1 MTTIDASLM
10 RGNSALAIG
19 DPGNIDSLFLD
30 VSSLSIT
37 NYLISSNRYYFA
49 FSSGSLSGSFY
60 IYGKNLPDIGYLS
73 SLTSLNNIKGDVTG
87 FDFFIF
93 KNGNSLGG
101 YKVSSLDISLKNLLN
116 FAPYELEE
124 AILKNNDDILGS
136 SNADIIFSQSGSD
149 QITGSGGDDKIDGG
163 AGNDKAIFS
172 GNLGSYKISVDN
184 VTYTVKD
191 LRKNSPDGT
200 DKIEYIEYLVF
211 NDQTITPSEAVK
223 IDRKRYT
230 NNGLTNGENYRLE
243 NIRDFNG
250 NLHGGGDYSNSLYS
264 YKYQG
269 KFDVN
274 NDGLYEHVFTNK
286 ESGRWVTGSTN
297 SSTGEIDYEDHG
309 PGGTTRVVGIYID
322 PLVTSGEVEQFG
334 PHDSQRRFQND
345 LFIDNLIAKTSG
357 DYDNDG
363 FQEVY
368 WKTSDGTAYLRA
380 LMHADGNIQY
390 ANYQSEA
397 QMSNYLAGH
406 GYQSVISD
414 II

>member
-1 MTTIDASLM
+1 M
-10 RGNSALAIG
+10 RGSSALAIG

-87 FDFFIF
+87 FDFYIYS
-93 KNGNSLGG
+93 NGNSLGG

-124 AILKNNDDILGS
+124 AILKNNDDIQGS

-200 DKIEYIEYLVF
+200 DKIEYVEYLVF

-223 IDRKRYT
+223 IDTKRYI

-297 SSTGEIDYEDHG
+297 SYTGELDYSDFSN
-309 PGGTTRVVGIYID
+309 GGITRVVGIYID

-345 LFIDNLIAKTSG
+345 LLIDNLTVKTSG
-357 DYDNDG
+357 DYDSDG

-368 WKTSDGTAYLRA
+368 WKTNDGTAYLRA

-397 QMSNYLAGH
+397 QMSDYLTSH
-406 GYQSVISD
+406 GFESVIGD

>member
-1 MTTIDASLM
+1 M
-10 RGNSALAIG
+10 RGNSSLAIG

-37 NYLISSNRYYFA
+37 SYLISSNRYYFA

-87 FDFFIF
+87 FDFYIYS
-93 KNGNSLGG
+93 NSNSLGG

-200 DKIEYIEYLVF
+200 DKIEYIE
-211 NDQTITPSEAVK
+211 
-223 IDRKRYT
+223 
-230 NNGLTNGENYRLE
+230 
-243 NIRDFNG
+243 
-250 NLHGGGDYSNSLYS
+250 
-264 YKYQG
+264 
-269 KFDVN
+269 
-274 NDGLYEHVFTNK
+274 
-286 ESGRWVTGSTN
+286 
-297 SSTGEIDYEDHG
+297 
-309 PGGTTRVVGIYID
+309 
-322 PLVTSGEVEQFG
+322 
-334 PHDSQRRFQND
+334 
-345 LFIDNLIAKTSG
+345 
-357 DYDNDG
+357 
-363 FQEVY
+363 
-368 WKTSDGTAYLRA
+368 
-380 LMHADGNIQY
+380 
-390 ANYQSEA
+390 
-397 QMSNYLAGH
+397 
-406 GYQSVISD
+406 
-414 II
+414 

>member
-10 RGNSALAIG
+10 RGDSALAIG
-19 DPGNIDSLFLD
+19 DPGNVDSLFLD

-37 NYLISSNRYYFA
+37 NYLISNNRYYFA
-49 FSSGSLSGSFY
+49 FYSGSLSGSFY

-87 FDFFIF
+87 YDFYLYS
-93 KNGNSLGG
+93 NGNSLGG

-124 AILKNNDDILGS
+124 EILKNNDDIQGS

-172 GNLGSYKISVDN
+172 GNLGSYEISVDN

-223 IDRKRYT
+223 IDRKRYIT
-230 NNGLTNGENYRLE
+230 NGLTSGENYRLE

-286 ESGRWVTGSTN
+286 ESGRWVTGSPN
-297 SSTGEIDYEDHG
+297 SYTGELDYSDFG
-309 PGGTTRVVGIYID
+309 NGGITRVVGIYID

-345 LFIDNLIAKTSG
+345 LLIDNLTVKTSG
-357 DYDNDG
+357 DYDSDG

-368 WKTSDGTAYLRA
+368 WKTNDGTAYLRA

-390 ANYQSEA
+390 ANYQSEE
-397 QMSNYLAGH
+397 QMSNYLTNN
-406 GYQSVISD
+406 GYESVISD
-414 II
+414 IV

>member
-1 MTTIDASLM
+1 M
-10 RGNSALAIG
+10 RGDSALAIG
-19 DPGNIDSLFLD
+19 DPGNVDSLFLD

-37 NYLISSNRYYFA
+37 NYLISNNRYYFA
-49 FSSGSLSGSFY
+49 FYSGSLSGSFY

-87 FDFFIF
+87 FDFYIYS
-93 KNGNSLGG
+93 NGNSQGG

-124 AILKNNDDILGS
+124 EILKNNDDIQGS

-172 GNLGSYKISVDN
+172 GNLGSYEISVDN

-297 SSTGEIDYEDHG
+297 SYTGELDYSDFSN
-309 PGGTTRVVGIYID
+309 GGITRVVGIYID

-345 LFIDNLIAKTSG
+345 LLIDNLTVKTSG
-357 DYDNDG
+357 DYDSDG

-368 WKTSDGTAYLRA
+368 WKTNDGTAYLRA

-390 ANYQSEA
+390 ANYQSEE
-397 QMSNYLAGH
+397 QMSDYLTSK
-406 GYQSVISD
+406 GYESVISD
-414 II
+414 IV

>member
-1 MTTIDASLM
+1 M
-10 RGNSALAIG
+10 RGDSALAIG
-19 DPGNIDSLFLD
+19 DPGNVDSLFLD

-37 NYLISSNRYYFA
+37 NYLISNNRYYFA
-49 FSSGSLSGSFY
+49 FYSGSLSGSFY

-87 FDFFIF
+87 YDFYLYS
-93 KNGNSLGG
+93 NGNSLGG

-124 AILKNNDDILGS
+124 EILKNNDDIQGS

-172 GNLGSYKISVDN
+172 GNLGSYEISVDN

-223 IDRKRYT
+223 IDRKRYIT
-230 NNGLTNGENYRLE
+230 NGLTSGENYRLE

-286 ESGRWVTGSTN
+286 ESGRWVTGSPN
-297 SSTGEIDYEDHG
+297 SYTGELDYSDFG
-309 PGGTTRVVGIYID
+309 NGGITRVVGIYID

-345 LFIDNLIAKTSG
+345 LLIDNLTVKTSG
-357 DYDNDG
+357 DYDSDG

-368 WKTSDGTAYLRA
+368 WKTNDGTAYLRA

-390 ANYQSEA
+390 ANYQSEE
-397 QMSNYLAGH
+397 QMSNYLTNN
-406 GYQSVISD
+406 GYESVISD
-414 II
+414 IV

>member
-1 MTTIDASLM
+1 M
-10 RGNSALAIG
+10 RGNSSLAIG

-37 NYLISSNRYYFA
+37 SYLISSNRYYFA

-87 FDFFIF
+87 FDFYIYS
-93 KNGNSLGG
+93 NSNSLGG

-223 IDRKRYT
+223 IDRKRYI

-297 SSTGEIDYEDHG
+297 SYTGELDYSDFSN
-309 PGGTTRVVGIYID
+309 GGITRVVGIYID

-345 LFIDNLIAKTSG
+345 LLIDNLTVKTSG
-357 DYDNDG
+357 DYDSDG

-368 WKTSDGTAYLRA
+368 WKTNDGTAYLRA

-397 QMSNYLAGH
+397 QMSDYLTSKGFESAIG
-406 GYQSVISD
+406 D